1 MRACVLAYAG
11 GGAQC
16 DSAALAQRD
25 VVMGLL
31 GRLRE
36 LTEWGQGHV
45 LELAAHYVPEND
57 SER

>member
-1 MRACVLAYAG
+1 
-11 GGAQC
+11 
-16 DSAALAQRD
+16 
-25 VVMGLL
+25 MGLL